1 MIRCAALV
9 AMCVALVAPLAL
21 AQVTY
26 TSQNRRIAASASGEV
41 ARSAPNFEPWSDTV
55 SRSTTNASAEAS
67 QTSQLGSFAASLS
80 HSARASTSPFFGSSS
95 ASSTCTFTFTP
106 LDTTTAKIVG
116 TGAPGSS
123 FSLNGPGVRLAESA
137 GAGGSSWDIAVVL
150 EAGQSYTFASS
161 LSGFNNYFSSLNL
174 TLTFVVQSRAFSYQG
189 VVRDASGQPIS
200 TPTDLEFRLF
210 NHPNLGD
217 GQVGSTITANAVPV
231 ANGLFTQ
238 NLDFG
243 DVFNGEARWLEVSV
257 RNPAGSGAF
266 TPVLPRTPILGV
278 PQSSYAIRAAIAILA
293 ESATHAENAA
303 AAASVPWSGI
313 TDVPSNV
320 SDAYSPWHVAGG
332 GISFA
337 DSVGIGSPAPLAK
350 LEVNAVGQDG
360 LYVHTNN
367 SSPWAIRIGN
377 DAVSDQNFKTG
388 MYVADTGLFRVTT
401 RAGLPNG
408 TYTQLGTNGAWTA
421 PSDARLK
428 TDVTPADGLLSAA
441 LRLRPVN
448 FKWIADGPR
457 GKADF
462 GLIAQEVKDVLPV
475 LVTGD
480 EHADMLTLNYSQLS
494 VVAIGAIQEQQAQ
507 IKALRDQNDAK
518 QREID
523 DLKARLERLER
534 AAERS
539 K

>member
-1 MIRCAALV
+1 LV
-9 AMCVALVAPLAL
+9 
-21 AQVTY
+21 T
-26 TSQNRRIAASASGEV
+26 R
-41 ARSAPNFEPWSDTV
+41 
-55 SRSTTNASAEAS
+55 
-67 QTSQLGSFAASLS
+67 
-80 HSARASTSPFFGSSS
+80 
-95 ASSTCTFTFTP
+95 
-106 LDTTTAKIVG
+106 TAKIEG
-116 TGAPGSS
+116 TGAPGSG
-123 FSLNGPGVRLAESA
+123 FSLNGPGVSLAESA
-137 GAGGSSWDIAVVL
+137 GANGSTWDISVVL

-161 LSGFNNYFSSLNL
+161 LSASGNYDSSLNL
-174 TLTFVVQSRAFSYQG
+174 TLTFAVQSRRFSYQG

-210 NHPNLGD
+210 NNPNLGD

-266 TPVLPRTPILGV
+266 TPVLPRTPIL
-278 PQSSYAIRAAIAILA
+278 
-293 ESATHAENAA
+293 
-303 AAASVPWSGI
+303 SVPYASHALLADTATSAPWAGL
-313 TDVPSNV
+313 TGVPSNV

-337 DSVGIGSPAPLAK
+337 DRVGIGSPAPLAK

-401 RAGLPNG
+401 KAGSPSG
-408 TYTQLGTNGAWTA
+408 TYAQLGTNGAWTA
-421 PSDARLK
+421 LSDARLK
-428 TDVTPADGLLSAA
+428 ADVTPADGLLSAA

-448 FKWIADGPR
+448 FKWLADGPR

-462 GLIAQEVKDVLPV
+462 GLLAQEVKDVLPV

-507 IKALRDQNDAK
+507 IKTLRDQNDAK
-518 QREID
+518 QRDID
-523 DLKARLERLER
+523 NLKARLERLER